1 MTARA
6 RRGCGLGGTHGGVAL
21 LAALLLIASGLAAGC
36 RAYPRVVESPF
47 AADAE
52 YPQLFWMFT
61 LDEVPADAD
70 LPPLGSL
77 AAPNVECVGMA
88 SVDELFRSMNAC
100 PGARNVFCPARIS
113 VPGAPAAVELN
124 SVDKAGASSEKFS
137 IAATGWLDA
146 EGLTIEVMLG
156 GDVNDGCATGV
167 RRVGEGG
174 AVVLV
179 CPAAGAPATR
189 ALLVVRPI
197 VLRQGSRLQ
206 QSGECPPAS

>member
-1 MTARA
+1 MTVRA

-47 AADAE
+47 AADDE

-61 LDEVPADAD
+61 LYDVPADAD

-77 AAPNVECVGMA
+77 AAPNVECMGVA
-88 SVDELFRSMNAC
+88 SVDELFRSIDAC
-100 PGARNVFCPARIS
+100 PGARNVLCPALVS
-113 VPGAPAAVELN
+113 EPGACAAVALDTI
-124 SVDKAGASSEKFS
+124 DKAGASTEKFS

-146 EGLTIEVMLG
+146 EELTIEVMLG
-156 GDVNDGCATGV
+156 GDVGDRCATGI

-189 ALLVVRPI
+189 ALLVVRPK
-197 VLRQGSRLQ
+197 VVRSADDFPVQRAGPRD
-206 QSGECPPAS
+206 P